1 MASRPRT
8 SSPDA
13 AATRLA
19 AKLKTPL
26 PIGQHLV
33 RAFEL
38 GFEVGAKPIDENV
51 VEAVLSPQIDDLTS
65 PVPERRHVRTHQSRV
80 ARHISGKDRGETAG
94 RGHG

>member
-51 VEAVLSPQIDDLTS
+51 VEAVLSPQIDNLEPRLTRNGDTS
-65 PVPERRHVRTHQSRV
+65 AP
-80 ARHISGKDRGETAG
+80 ISHE
-94 RGHG
+94 